1 MLLCFLSGSI
11 LHSEPDVYD
20 LLNLLA
26 EIEHEWYG
34 IGLTLRVPAAK
45 LEDLLQQERL
55 PSKVKL
61 FKVLN
66 CWINQ
71 RTTAVTW
78 NSIITAV
85 KSFKENRIAQT
96 IKAYVLKDNITDDIS
111 TSRVSV
117 EEQNSDNSML

>member
-1 MLLCFLSGSI
+1 M
-11 LHSEPDVYD
+11 
-20 LLNLLA
+20 
-26 EIEHEWYG
+26 
-34 IGLTLRVPAAK
+34 RVPGAK

-85 KSFKENRIAQT
+85 NSVKETRIAQT
-96 IKAYVLKDNITDDIS
+96 IEAYVLQDDMTEDTS
-111 TSRVSV
+111 TSLRVSV
-117 EEQNSDNSML
+117 EEQKSDNSML

>member
-1 MLLCFLSGSI
+1 M
-11 LHSEPDVYD
+11 
-20 LLNLLA
+20 
-26 EIEHEWYG
+26 
-34 IGLTLRVPAAK
+34 RVPAAK

-71 RTTAVTW
+71 RTTVVTW

-96 IKAYVLKDNITDDIS
+96 IKAYVLKDNISDDIS
-111 TSRVSV
+111 TSKVSV
-117 EEQNSDNSML
+117 EEQKSDNSML